1 MKHVRQTGCRAG
13 RQQRACVPLRANRHF
28 GHPEGG
34 ADCCAG
40 REKAMATYKA
50 LVCCRAGVGSSAILE
65 TRVKQ
70 VVADEGWPIET
81 THGSVDQIAG
91 FDGDLIITMSDL
103 GLILE
108 DEGKKD
114 LPYVVSVRNIV
125 DAAEIKAGL
134 EGFLKEKGAL

>member
-1 MKHVRQTGCRAG
+1 
-13 RQQRACVPLRANRHF
+13 
-28 GHPEGG
+28 
-34 ADCCAG
+34 
-40 REKAMATYKA
+40 MATYKA

-70 VVADEGWPIET
+70 VVADEGWPIGT

>member
-1 MKHVRQTGCRAG
+1 
-13 RQQRACVPLRANRHF
+13 
-28 GHPEGG
+28 
-34 ADCCAG
+34 
-40 REKAMATYKA
+40 MATYKA
-50 LVCCRAGVGSSAILE
+50 LVCCRAGVGSSVILE

-70 VVADEGWPIET
+70 VVAD
-81 THGSVDQIAG
+81 D
-91 FDGDLIITMSDL
+91 DL